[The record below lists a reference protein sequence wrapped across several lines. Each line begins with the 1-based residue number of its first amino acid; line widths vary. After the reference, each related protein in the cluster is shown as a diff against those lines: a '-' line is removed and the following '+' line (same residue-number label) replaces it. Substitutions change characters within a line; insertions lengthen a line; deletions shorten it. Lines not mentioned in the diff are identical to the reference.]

1 MNEQKNKNYENNDN
15 SDEIDKNSEND
26 LKKYRKEIV
35 NIMATIR

>member
-1 MNEQKNKNYENNDN
+1 MNVQKNKNYENNDN